1 VPPPGFDVSRN
12 QAVRIADADPRVREP
27 RAEHPRM
34 RGTIVIPLY
43 GDEGLE
49 FDVYHW
55 EREESSST
63 FTWTA

>member
-1 VPPPGFDVSRN
+1 
-12 QAVRIADADPRVREP
+12 
-27 RAEHPRM
+27 M